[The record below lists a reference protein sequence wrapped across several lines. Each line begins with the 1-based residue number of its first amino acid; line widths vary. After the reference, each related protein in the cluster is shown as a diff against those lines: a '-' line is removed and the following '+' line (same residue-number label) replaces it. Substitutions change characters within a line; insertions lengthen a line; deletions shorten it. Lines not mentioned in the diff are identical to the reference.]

1 MEKLGLDL
9 ILHIKMIATIYCFR
23 ETLIS
28 LSLIFRKIKTTKILN
43 IVTCI
48 IYLGAWC
55 LQCEVGLNNET
66 KAMDCKGSWEEMQ
79 AVMKDKLGDQWDNIK
94 QNMTTGMTGVIMSL
108 KENFN
113 KLTETIQNILPITAK
128 PDGDKRRKRD
138 TEEAAPEPE
147 PEPEDDYYC
156 IKQSAAGHTIKSCLP
171 KVEQY
176 CE

>member
-1 MEKLGLDL
+1 
-9 ILHIKMIATIYCFR
+9 
-23 ETLIS
+23 
-28 LSLIFRKIKTTKILN
+28 
-43 IVTCI
+43 
-48 IYLGAWC
+48 
-55 LQCEVGLNNET
+55 
-66 KAMDCKGSWEEMQ
+66 
-79 AVMKDKLGDQWDNIK
+79 MKDKLGDQWDNIK